1 MESWVRQLLIWYY
14 EEKRDLPW
22 RENKDP
28 YRIWLS
34 EIMLQQTKV
43 ITVKAYFKRFTERF
57 ESVDTL
63 ASASEDE
70 VLKLWEGLGYYT
82 RARNLI
88 KCARIVGE
96 VYDGK
101 FPETYK
107 ALLQLP
113 GIGPYTA
120 GAIASIAY
128 DERVPAVDGN
138 VMRVIA
144 RYFQLDYDLS
154 ASRTTRRFFDLL
166 LPYIPEEAG
175 DFNQAL
181 MELGA
186 TICIPKQPLCSMCP
200 LVGDCKAFRTGTVLS
215 YPVKSKRIHQKPV
228 PICMAQIFVKD
239 KRLLTRQ
246 VEEKLL
252 QGLWVL
258 PYEEMMPDQ
267 KLFRRKLEEAYSITL
282 DEGYVT
288 GHYVHIYTHLK
299 WQITLYVFEATK
311 AYEIDFPEV
320 KWVTEQERKLLA
332 LPKVVQKAFDIGST
346 RKDVQ

>member
-1 MESWVRQLLIWYY
+1 LEIWVRQLLKWYSK
-14 EEKRDLPW
+14 EKRDLPW

-34 EIMLQQTKV
+34 EIMLQQTQV
-43 ITVKAYFKRFTERF
+43 VTVKTYFQRFTERF
-57 ESVDTL
+57 ESVSAL

-88 KCARIVGE
+88 KCARIIAKDYKGE
-96 VYDGK
+96 
-101 FPETYK
+101 FPRSYK
-107 ALLQLP
+107 ALLALP

-138 VMRVIA
+138 VMRVMA
-144 RYFQLDYDLS
+144 RYFELDYDM
-154 ASRTTRRFFDLL
+154 AVPKTPRCFFDVL
-166 LPYIPEEAG
+166 LPFIPVEAG

-186 TICIPKQPLCSMCP
+186 TICTPKQPVCSACP
-200 LVGDCKAFRTGTVLS
+200 LATSCKAFKNDVVLS
-215 YPVKSKRIHQKPV
+215 YPVKSKRIRQKPV
-228 PICMAQIFVKD
+228 AVSMAQIFVRD
-239 KRLLTRQ
+239 RLLLTRQ

-258 PYEEMMPDQ
+258 PYEEMPEDQ
-267 KLFRRKLEEAYSITL
+267 VVFKQKLEEAYSITL
-282 DEGYVT
+282 DAGKVI
-288 GHYVHIYTHLK
+288 GHYTHVYTHLK
-299 WQITLYVFEATK
+299 WHITLYRFEATK
-311 AYEIDFPEV
+311 THTIDFPEV
-320 KWVTEQERKLLA
+320 KWVAEEERKTLA
-332 LPKVVQKAFDIGST
+332 LPKAIQKAFAFD
-346 RKDVQ
+346 